1 MSETVGDFLLER
13 LTTWG
18 IKRIYGY
25 PGDGINGIL
34 GAFGRSSNGSRPP
47 RARHPASPDSAAL
60 DSSGR
65 PEFIQVRHEEMAAFM
80 ACAHA
85 KFTGELGVCLATSG
99 PGAVHLLNGLYDAKL
114 DHQPVVAIVGQQARA
129 GMGGNYQQ
137 EIDLQSLFKD
147 VAHEYVEMAMVPA
160 QIRHLVDRACR
171 IALAERTV
179 TALIIPN
186 DLQDAEAVAQPPH
199 KHGTVHSGPGYRRP
213 RVLPAEDDLD
223 RAAAVLNSG
232 SKVAMLVGQG
242 ALHAS
247 DEVTE
252 AAEVLGAGVAKALL
266 GKAVLPDDLPFVT
279 GSIGL
284 LGTKPS
290 WTMMQECDTLLMV
303 GSSFPYSE
311 FLPEEGKA
319 RGVQVDIDGKMLG
332 IRYPME
338 VNLVGDSAET
348 LRALLPRLERKQDRS
363 WREQIEGEVGE
374 WWNLMD
380 HRAQLEADPI
390 NPQLVFH
397 ELSKRLPDGAILS
410 SDSGSS
416 ANWYARDI
424 RLRKGMMA
432 SLSGTL
438 ATMGPGVPYAIAAKF
453 AHPHRPV
460 IALVGDG
467 AMQMNGIN
475 ELITIAKYRH
485 QWPDQRLVVLVLNNR
500 DLNQVTWEQ
509 RAMEGNPKF
518 EGSQDLPDFP
528 YASYAELLGLK
539 GIRVDTPDRV
549 GSAWDEALNAD
560 RPVVYEAITDPEV
573 PPLPPHITIEQ
584 AKALSSALLAGDP
597 DAGRIVKQ
605 SFSQKVQEFLPGR

>member
-1 MSETVGDFLLER
+1 MSDTVGDYLLER
-13 LTTWG
+13 LSTWG

-34 GAFGRSSNGSRPP
+34 GAFGRSSNGQ
-47 RARHPASPDSAAL
+47 
-60 DSSGR
+60 R

-186 DLQDAEAVAQPPH
+186 DLQEADAVATPPH
-199 KHGTVHSGPGYRRP
+199 KHGTVHSGPGYQPP
-213 RVLPAEDDLD
+213 RVVPADDDLD
-223 RAAAVLNSG
+223 RAAAVLNAG

-247 DEVTE
+247 DEVTQI
-252 AAEVLGAGVAKALL
+252 AEVLGAGVAKALL

-290 WTMMQECDTLLMV
+290 WDLMMGCDTLLMV

-311 FLPEEGKA
+311 FLPEEGNA
-319 RGVQVDIDGKMLG
+319 RGVQIDIDGKMLG

-348 LRALLPRLERKQDRS
+348 LRALLPRLEHKQDRS
-363 WREQIEGEVGE
+363 WREKIEGEVAE
-374 WWNLMD
+374 WWNLIE
-380 HRAQLEADPI
+380 HRAQLAADPI

-397 ELSKRLPDGAILS
+397 ELSKRLPDGAIIS

-416 ANWYARDI
+416 ANWYARDVK
-424 RLRKGMMA
+424 LRKGMMA

-460 IALVGDG
+460 VALVGDG

-485 QWPDQRLVVLVLNNR
+485 QWPDQRLVIMVLNNR

-528 YASYAELLGLK
+528 YARYAELVGLK
-539 GIRVDTPDRV
+539 GIRVETPDQV
-549 GSAWDEALNAD
+549 GPAWDEALNAD
-560 RPVVYEAITDPEV
+560 RPVVYEALTDPEV

-584 AKALSSALLAGDP
+584 AKALSSALLSGDP
-597 DAGRIVKQ
+597 NAGRIVKQ
-605 SFSQKVQEFLPGR
+605 SFSQKLQEFLPGR